1 MFSDLS
7 EHAELLISTRR
18 FSLCTLRAVKHQAV
32 FCCRSSE
39 RRGAAL
45 VPGVTNVCF
54 LLLTHQQT
62 QSLYIHK
69 ELMKRTLGTP
79 TCAIE
84 AREYVVSLSMV

>member
-1 MFSDLS
+1 MLNSQYPPGSQEAPTLHLEGSPTASS
-7 EHAELLISTRR
+7 EH
-18 FSLCTLRAVKHQAV
+18 
-32 FCCRSSE
+32 
-39 RRGAAL
+39 RGAVL
-45 VPGVTNVCF
+45 IPGVTNVCF